1 LFQRLPI
8 RCMSSSG
15 PVLWP
20 PSETRGAPSEN
31 EGDLIPRAGWEFEL
45 PSQHDGEF
53 SPTSYPDASVDSNA
67 KNASESIVGGASS
80 MFEPCLHLRQHDAHW
95 ADSTEH
101 PSDVQTSVE
110 HPLASTM
117 LSG

>member
-1 LFQRLPI
+1 MFQRLPI

-67 KNASESIVGGASS
+67 KNASESIVLEELLFAFSFGLVWTGIY
-80 MFEPCLHLRQHDAHW
+80 
-95 ADSTEH
+95 EH
-101 PSDVQTSVE
+101 FTWIRSV
-110 HPLASTM
+110 A
-117 LSG
+117 G